1 MGNLARARI
10 FHFRRVARNQSA
22 LGNTT
27 QSVRRVL
34 NRACRVW
41 VYQNAKSI
49 KMAISSRKKTAFWQ
63 FRLKAVFCL
72 GAVCTKKQAKIIKN
86 EKNLQNDKKFSKRVF
101 TKRVLCGKLWE
112 KLKRV
117 KRKNSGFCSKNQEIL
132 QVYAQGV

>member
-1 MGNLARARI
+1 
-10 FHFRRVARNQSA
+10 
-22 LGNTT
+22 
-27 QSVRRVL
+27 
-34 NRACRVW
+34 
-41 VYQNAKSI
+41 
-49 KMAISSRKKTAFWQ
+49 MAISSRKKTAFWQ

-117 KRKNSGFCSKNQEIL
+117 KRKNSGFCSKKQEIL